1 MSVTQQCCKGFGR
14 KKNSKSANIFMP
26 CEELHLRSLIE
37 TSERLNGRE
46 FIRSAQKNDIDDEL
60 RKNITLF
67 LPTDATF
74 TEFAEQLLESV
85 CLLFE
90 FASFFVASVY
100 FASIS
105 NVLTFVYEF
114 SRIWLFYLDQDL
126 ADKRKPLAS
135 QPNRSS

>member
-1 MSVTQQCCKGFGR
+1 
-14 KKNSKSANIFMP
+14 MP

-105 NVLTFVYEF
+105 NVLTLVYEF

>member
-1 MSVTQQCCKGFGR
+1 
-14 KKNSKSANIFMP
+14 MP

-105 NVLTFVYEF
+105 NVLTFVPEF
-114 SRIWLFYLDQDL
+114 GCFTWIKISPTNGSLWHHNQIDHHEPHCARYNQY
-126 ADKRKPLAS
+126 
-135 QPNRSS
+135 